1 MNQSNDT
8 RWKQRYQNLEK
19 AFSSLEKA
27 LTISSVTELERAG
40 LIKIYELTF
49 ELAWKTLKD
58 YLEDQAIAVK
68 FPRDTIKEAF
78 KYDLIEDGELWLEM
92 LGNRN
97 LMVHA
102 YDETRAKLAQ
112 QLISDKYFQAL
123 KQVIEKLRVED
134 E

>member
-1 MNQSNDT
+1 MNPSDDT
-8 RWKQRYQNLEK
+8 RWKQRFQNLEK
-19 AFSSLEKA
+19 AYLSLEKA
-27 LTISSVTELERAG
+27 LSKSSLSELERAG

-68 FPRDTIKEAF
+68 YPRETIKEAF
-78 KYDLIEDGELWLEM
+78 KYELIEDGELWLEM

-102 YDETRAKLAQ
+102 YDEARAKQAHK
-112 QLISDKYFQAL
+112 LISEKYFKAL
-123 KQVIEKLRVED
+123 KQVLEKLRDKD